1 MVEDWKSIYL
11 KDLMAGGRYGL
22 REYLVP
28 KVCSEREVWG
38 TYLAEFNNWIFN

>member
-11 KDLMAGGRYGL
+11 EDLKAGGRYGL

-28 KVCSEREVWG
+28 KVCSVRGV
-38 TYLAEFNNWIFN
+38 